1 MDGMRFVIPVLVFAL
16 LPAFASAAAPLRVGS
31 DISYAPLEFY
41 AGHTKQVQGFDYD
54 LAGALAVE
62 MGTSV
67 SFANH
72 DFNDL
77 LKAVDAGRYDIAIS
91 AISDTRARTKQ
102 VDFVDY
108 FLAGSGILVRA
119 GNPHH
124 IFNLASLCG
133 MSVDLQRG
141 TSQESAV
148 KAQSARCTQVHLKA
162 IDMHEYATDDEA
174 LGHFEA
180 GETVAHISDYPVVAH
195 LARTID
201 GGKKY
206 QVSGNQFDVVPY
218 GIAVAKTNPQLRDR
232 VQSALKALIADG
244 TYDRLLRKWGL
255 EQGAMRSAPV
265 NAGTKFE

>member
-1 MDGMRFVIPVLVFAL
+1 MRFLISVLVFAL
-16 LPAFASAAAPLRVGS
+16 LPAFAPAAAPLRVGS

-41 AGHTKQVQGFDYD
+41 AGHSKLVQGFDYD
-54 LAGALAVE
+54 LAGAIAAQ

-67 SFANH
+67 SFSNH

-77 LKAVDAGRYDIAIS
+77 LKAVGAGRYDIAMS
-91 AISDTRARTKQ
+91 AISDTRARMKQ

-108 FLAGSGILVRA
+108 FLAGSGILVQA

-124 IFNLASLCG
+124 IFNIASLCG

-148 KAQSARCTQVHLKA
+148 NAQSKRCTQVHLRS
-162 IDMHEYATDDEA
+162 IEVHEYATDDEA
-174 LGHFEA
+174 LKHFEA
-180 GETVAHISDYPVVAH
+180 GETVAHISDYPVVSH
-195 LARTID
+195 LAQTIG
-201 GGKKY
+201 GGKRY
-206 QVSGNQFDVVPY
+206 AVAGNQFDVVPY

-232 VQSALKALIADG
+232 VQAALKALIADG

>member
-1 MDGMRFVIPVLVFAL
+1 MLVLAL
-16 LPAFASAAAPLRVGS
+16 LPGLTAAAAPLRVGS

-41 AGHTKQVQGFDYD
+41 AGHSKQVQGFDYD
-54 LAGALAVE
+54 LAGAIAGQL
-62 MGTSV
+62 GTSA

-77 LKAVDAGRYDIAIS
+77 LKSVNAGRFDLAMS

-108 FLAGSGILVRA
+108 FLAGSGILVQA
-119 GNPHH
+119 GNPHR

-141 TSQESAV
+141 TSQEAAV
-148 KAQSARCTQVHLKA
+148 KAQSQRCTQVHLKT
-162 IDMHEYATDDEA
+162 IDVHSFATDDEA
-174 LGHFEA
+174 LKHFEA
-180 GETVAHISDYPVVAH
+180 GETVAHISDYPVVSH
-195 LARTID
+195 LARTTD
-201 GGKKY
+201 GGKRY
-206 QVSGNQFDVVPY
+206 MVAGNQFNVVPY